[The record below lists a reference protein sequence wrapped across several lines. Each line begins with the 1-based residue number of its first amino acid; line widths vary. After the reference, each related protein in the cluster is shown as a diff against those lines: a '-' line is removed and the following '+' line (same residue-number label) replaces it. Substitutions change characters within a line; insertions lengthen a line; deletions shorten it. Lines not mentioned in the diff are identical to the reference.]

1 MGLERSAWLEENR
14 PALANQIKALSWV
27 SNGVDDTEREAAEA
41 LIAMALWHR
50 DVFYN
55 LTSKRWVQSHITT
68 HDAAAID
75 EIYSITNY
83 APALAIAMLEKSWVQ
98 DDITRD
104 EAVVIDRL
112 ESTVRAE
119 DEFLQEQVIRKVVEI
134 LDMPF
139 LDTVESA
146 DALAVRALESYEDA
160 GSAEFLE
167 LMNHPTLSD
176 GIDDEEAK
184 TVALLGGTN
193 RYKPELV
200 PVLLDG
206 TSVFKEERIINLPQS
221 GEVLLAIVRFHDHTG
236 PNMDYLE
243 HAVRHHEGFMGEPL
257 PTNYVAW
264 YFVDYTSSGWH
275 EGTYIASNPER
286 DPALG
291 EYWRAPRH
299 AAHEIGH
306 YYWTDSQAWIDEG
319 AADMLVILSENART
333 SRPLVHNREQCT
345 LFNTISEIAD
355 VEKGIDAYDCSY
367 RLGQR
372 LFLDLYHVLGEAAFR
387 QAFRSLYLKRLRD
400 DPTDDCEGTELGI
413 CHVESTFKSG
423 VSDEVV
429 AKVDKVIGHWYYGRT
444 DTHDG
449 DRAVLAALY
458 RAMGG
463 SNWTNKANWLS
474 DAHIGE
480 WHGVATDADGRV
492 IELNLEGNALSGQIP
507 PELGNL
513 ANLRELLLGYNH
525 LRGPIPPELGSLTQL
540 TRLELDH
547 NDLTGAIPSSLG
559 SLTQLTRLEL
569 NDNSLTGDIPS
580 SFGYLTHL
588 TRLELDGNS
597 LSGNIHSSLSNPTAL
612 RFLRLAGGNRY
623 SGCIPLRL
631 NIVADND
638 LANLG
643 LTGC

>member
-1 MGLERSAWLEENR
+1 VGLEHSAWLEENR

-27 SNGVDDTEREAAEA
+27 SDGVDDTERKAAEA
-41 LIAMALWHR
+41 LIAMALGHR

-55 LTSKRWVQSHITT
+55 LTSKQWIRSHITT
-68 HDAAAID
+68 HGAAAID
-75 EIYSITNY
+75 EIYSIAY
-83 APALAIAMLEKSWVQ
+83 YSPALAIAMLEKSWVQ

-104 EAVVIDRL
+104 ETVVIDRL
-112 ESTVRAE
+112 ESIVRAE
-119 DEFLQEQVIRKVVEI
+119 DESLQQQVIRKVIEI
-134 LDMPF
+134 LGMPF

-146 DALAVRALESYEDA
+146 DASAIRALESLEDA

-167 LMNHPTLSD
+167 LMDHPTLSD
-176 GIDDEEAK
+176 GIDNEEAK
-184 TVALLGGTN
+184 LFVLLGGTN

-206 TSVFKEERIINLPQS
+206 TSVFKEERIINLPHS
-221 GEVLLAIVRFHDHTG
+221 GEVLLAIIRFHDHTG

-243 HAVRHHEGFMGEPL
+243 HAVRHHEGFMGEAL

-275 EGTYIASNPER
+275 EGTHIASNPER
-286 DPALG
+286 DPAHG

-299 AAHEIGH
+299 AAHETGH

-319 AADMLVILSENART
+319 AADMLVILSENTRT
-333 SRPLVHNREQCT
+333 GRPLVHNREQCT

-355 VEKGIDAYDCSY
+355 VEKGSDAYDCSY

-400 DPTDDCEGTELGI
+400 DPTDDCEGTQLGI
-413 CHVESTFKSG
+413 CHLESTFKSG
-423 VSDEVV
+423 VSDEVAV
-429 AKVDKVIGHWYYGRT
+429 KVDKVIGHWYYGEAG
-444 DTHDG
+444 THDG

-458 RAMGG
+458 REMGG
-463 SNWTNKANWLS
+463 SNWSNNANWLS
-474 DAHIGE
+474 AVHIGK
-480 WHGVATDADGRV
+480 WHGIATDADGRV
-492 IELNLEGNALSGQIP
+492 IELNLEDNALSGQIP

-525 LRGPIPPELGSLTQL
+525 LRGPIPPELGSLTKL
-540 TRLELDH
+540 TRLELDY
-547 NDLTGAIPSSLG
+547 NGLTGAIPSSLG
-559 SLTQLTRLEL
+559 NFTQLTRLEL
-569 NDNSLTGDIPS
+569 NDNGLTGDIPS
-580 SFGYLTHL
+580 SFGNLTHL
-588 TRLELDGNS
+588 IRLELDGNR
-597 LSGNIHSSLSNPTAL
+597 LSGSIPTSLSNLTAL